1 MSKINFEEDV
11 VNIDQDSLE
20 SVSELLRQ
28 QLRMEAE
35 IELDELALKNLK
47 EKHRKLSEEIIPS
60 KMTELGMTSTTMLDG
75 SKVDVVENIYVSI
88 PKDPDKSAACYKW
101 LEDNG
106 LGDIIK
112 NNVGMSFGKGENED
126 AKN

>member
-35 IELDELALKNLK
+35 IELNELDLKNLK
-47 EKHRKLSEEIIPS
+47 EKHRKLIAKPASN
-60 KMTELGMTSTTMLDG
+60 LTSSCFKGTRHETLQ
-75 SKVDVVENIYVSI
+75 
-88 PKDPDKSAACYKW
+88 
-101 LEDNG
+101 G
-106 LGDIIK
+106 L
-112 NNVGMSFGKGENED
+112 
-126 AKN
+126 A

>member
-35 IELDELALKNLK
+35 IELNELDLKNLK
-47 EKHRKLSEEIIPS
+47 EKHRKL
-60 KMTELGMTSTTMLDG
+60 
-75 SKVDVVENIYVSI
+75 
-88 PKDPDKSAACYKW
+88 
-101 LEDNG
+101 
-106 LGDIIK
+106 
-112 NNVGMSFGKGENED
+112 
-126 AKN
+126 

>member
-75 SKVDVVENIYVSI
+75 SKVDIVENIYVSI
-88 PKDPDKSAACYKW
+88 PKNPDK
-101 LEDNG
+101 
-106 LGDIIK
+106 
-112 NNVGMSFGKGENED
+112 
-126 AKN
+126 